1 MSYSFFKEYISNLKE
16 VGSVIPSSKFLA
28 KQMIKDICSQKDLNI
43 LEVGA
48 GTGVITSEIIL
59 KKSPNSKL
67 FISEINP
74 LFCKTINEK
83 FSKEKNITI
92 IEGDILNF
100 SSTLKFDF
108 IICSLPFNSLPI
120 HITEKIFDH
129 LFLLLNDNGILV
141 FFEYAFISKFNLN
154 NKFHSYKNEYLKSK
168 IKEKKITLLNFP
180 PAMVKYLSK

>member
-1 MSYSFFKEYISNLKE
+1 MSYSFFKEYILNLKE
-16 VGSVIPSSKFLA
+16 IGSIIPSSKFLA
-28 KQMIKDICSQKDLNI
+28 KKMIKDICSKKDLNI

-59 KKSPNSKL
+59 KKSINSNL
-67 FISEINP
+67 FVSEINP
-74 LFCKTINEK
+74 LFCKMLSQK
-83 FSKEKNITI
+83 FSGEKNVSV

-100 SSTLKFDF
+100 SPSLKFDF

-129 LFLLLNDNGILV
+129 LFLLLDNDGILV
-141 FFEYAFISKFNLN
+141 FFEYTFVSKLNLN

-168 IKEKKITLLNFP
+168 IKETKITLLNLP
-180 PAMVKYLSK
+180 PAMIKYLSK